1 MHHEPG
7 RLRQMTRAGMTGP
20 AALAAMCVAL
30 LAALIVPIAAQP
42 PDRSAPPPL
51 GPTPRLVVPPI
62 DKRSLANG
70 LPVWIV
76 EKHSVP
82 VAEVALVVRAG
93 SALDPPSKYGLA
105 SLTAAMLDESAGG
118 KDALALAD
126 AIDYLGADLSTSSSF
141 DASFVRLHVP
151 VARLESA
158 LALMGDVVLRPAFT
172 DADLNRLR
180 EERLTSFRQA
190 RDSPPAIAATAFPLL
205 VYGPTRRYGI
215 STAGTSETV
224 AAFRRADLQAFYKQH
239 YRPDRAAL
247 VIVGD
252 VSPGAVLSEVER
264 VFGEW
269 RSPAGA
275 PPGPPALDA
284 PPRPSSRRLY
294 LVDKPGAAQSV
305 IRIGWAGVPR
315 STPDYYAIEVLNT
328 ILGGSF
334 TSRLNQNL
342 REEHGYAY
350 GAGSMFDMRLGPG
363 PFFAAA
369 SVQTDKTA
377 ESLTEFFK
385 ELDGIHQPVP
395 AAELDKAS
403 NYLALSSLDAFETT
417 RSTAAQL
424 TDMIVYSLPDHY
436 FSTYVDKVKA
446 VTAGDVARVA
456 GTYITPGRFAVV
468 VVGDRQ
474 KIEAP
479 IEALKLGPV
488 KVLSVDEVVR

>member
-1 MHHEPG
+1 
-7 RLRQMTRAGMTGP
+7 MTRTSCASG
-20 AALAAMCVAL
+20 LLIAL
-30 LAALIVPIAAQP
+30 LVATPPAAAQP

-51 GPTPRLVVPPI
+51 GPTPHLVVPRI
-62 DKRSLANG
+62 EKRALANG

-76 EKHSVP
+76 EKHAVP
-82 VAEVALVVRAG
+82 VAQVTLVVRAG

-105 SLTAAMLDESAGG
+105 SLTSAMLDESAGG

-141 DASFVRLHVP
+141 DAAFISLHVP
-151 VARLESA
+151 VARLGPA
-158 LALMGDVVLRPAFT
+158 LALMGDVALHPAFT
-172 DADLNRLR
+172 DADLDRLR
-180 EERLTSFRQA
+180 QERLTNFKQA
-190 RDSPPAIAATAFPLL
+190 RDSPPAIASMAFPLL
-205 VYGPTRRYGI
+205 VYGPSHRYGI
-215 STAGTSETV
+215 GTAGTSETV
-224 AAFRRADLQAFYKQH
+224 AAFRRGDLQGFYEQY

-247 VIVGD
+247 VVVGD
-252 VSPGAVLSEVER
+252 IGSDQVLSEAEQ
-264 VFGEW
+264 VFGKW
-269 RSPAGA
+269 RTPSPV
-275 PPGPPALDA
+275 PPGSPALDA
-284 PPRPSSRRLY
+284 PPRPDARRIY

-315 STPDYYAIEVLNT
+315 STPDYFAIEVLNT

-350 GAGSMFDMRLGPG
+350 GAGSTFDMRLGAG

-385 ELDGIHQPVP
+385 ELEGVHQPVP
-395 AAELDKAS
+395 AAELDKAK
-403 NYLALSSLDAFETT
+403 NYLALSSLGAFETT

-424 TDMIVYSLPDHY
+424 AEMIVYSLPDDY
-436 FSTYVDKVKA
+436 FSTYVDRVKA
-446 VTAGDVARVA
+446 VTAGDVARA
-456 GTYITPGRFAVV
+456 AATYITPGRFAVV

-474 KIEAP
+474 RIEAP